1 MDQYRYQI
9 HRSLCGIAQYSN
21 IEEVSYRNHI
31 VSSNI
36 SQIIWP
42 KICKSLWISGF
53 IGFLYIEWDGSPVT
67 KVFWWVMKMKILWM
81 LVVIASQPDA
91 ALPQFWIFPST
102 SHCDTLIDFSWLIIL
117 ITRFFITFWIN
128 VLLHIQDTSGPSS
141 RPKQKY
147 KSRSS
152 SMVLPSILKATT
164 CLPRMAILP

>member
-1 MDQYRYQI
+1 M
-9 HRSLCGIAQYSN
+9 
-21 IEEVSYRNHI
+21 EEVSYQNHI

-36 SQIIWP
+36 FQIIWP
-42 KICKSLWISGF
+42 KYVNLMNFRFYRISLYWLRWCACHEGVLMS
-53 IGFLYIEWDGSPVT
+53 DD
-67 KVFWWVMKMKILWM
+67 VMKMKILWI
-81 LVVIASQPDA
+81 LVVILSQSAP
-91 ALPQFWIFPST
+91 ALPQFRIFPST